1 MCSSDLFL
9 VRHTLYSAPD
19 GDKVI
24 FCLIVIK
31 MDYLCGSPHICYLK
45 RLSGGTSTNNSDGDN
60 EDDDDGA
67 VGSAHCAKGR

>member
-1 MCSSDLFL
+1 MAHLIFA
-9 VRHTLYSAPD
+9 TLE
-19 GDKVI
+19 
-24 FCLIVIK
+24 
-31 MDYLCGSPHICYLK
+31 K